1 MVPLPAAATLPGLT
15 QALCSMTN
23 SFVHQTKSWL
33 RRILRWLA
41 KPRLAWFS
49 LLIVGISIYFA
60 LRIGTEDAVR
70 LWGLALQLLGLAAA
84 ALGIR
89 DTRRMFGKPSFL
101 QLVRGWISSIPGFS
115 PPTQTIELS
124 GTASVG
130 CAASANLWAGTK
142 PGASIEDRLNAAES
156 NLRAL
161 ENRLNAAESG
171 IETNHRELTHKI
183 RDESDIRK
191 EQIRLLDLR
200 IEAAS
205 TDGLHLAAA
214 GAFWLAVGVTMSTAP
229 KELLCILGAA

>member
-1 MVPLPAAATLPGLT
+1 
-15 QALCSMTN
+15 MTIT
-23 SFVHQTKSWL
+23 FVRQVRAWL
-33 RRILRWLA
+33 KRLLSWLA

-49 LLIVGISIYFA
+49 LLVFAISIYFA
-60 LRIGTEDAVR
+60 LRSGTEDAVR

-101 QLVRGWISSIPGFS
+101 QLVRGWISSIPGFR
-115 PPTQTIELS
+115 PAAQTVELS
-124 GTASVG
+124 GIASAGSTAS
-130 CAASANLWAGTK
+130 ASLWAGTK
-142 PGASIEDRLNAAES
+142 PGASVEERLTAAES

-161 ENRLNAAESG
+161 ENRINAAESS
-171 IETNHRELTHKI
+171 IESNHRELILQI
-183 RDESDIRK
+183 RDEADIRK
-191 EQIRLLDLR
+191 EQVRLLDLR

-229 KELLCILGAA
+229 KELLLIVLGAA